1 MRTFSKAFGLAGARI
16 GYIWLMKKLS
26 DVFNQYIQLP
36 YPLSSFS
43 MQLAIEALENIRD
56 LNRSIESN
64 KDKKEQKVLIN

>member
-16 GYIWLMKKLS
+16 GYILSNEEIS

-43 MQLAIEALENIRD
+43 MQLAIEALENIQIV
-56 LNRSIESN
+56 NRSIEVI
-64 KDKKEQKVLIN
+64 KRER